1 VTRPRLL
8 FLCQTLPYPP
18 DGGVKIRSY
27 HTLAALSTEYD
38 IDALCFYRWK
48 KGRAHTRVE
57 ESLAALKRL
66 AAIEAFPIPQEH
78 SRMRLLADHASS
90 VFSGRVYTD
99 FVYRSRAFRHRLRE
113 LVRTRSYAL
122 VHLDSMDLAGYLP
135 DLDGQVVG
143 CAHHNAESALLVDRA
158 RYERSSLRA
167 AYLRFQGGRMRAAE
181 SARCRRFA
189 LNLAVSDDDARVLS
203 GHAPTARFI
212 VVPNGVDIHYFEYVP
227 TAPTFDLVFVGG
239 TTWFPNKDA
248 LQFFADQILPLIR
261 ERRPGV
267 RVQWV
272 GRATDEERRFY
283 AERHGITLTGYVEDI
298 RPIVRQAA
306 CYVAPLRAGGGTRL
320 KILDAW
326 AMGKALVS
334 TRVGC
339 AGLAA
344 RDGENLLIRD
354 DPREFADGV
363 LDLLEHPALRDRL
376 AAGAR
381 QTVERT
387 YAWEKVGARLLQ
399 AYRGLLQ
406 PAAQAQPASRPGL
419 PEP

>member
-27 HTLAALSTEYD
+27 HTLVALSAEYD

-57 ESLAALKRL
+57 ESLAALRCF
-66 AAIEAFPIPQEH
+66 ATVEAFPIPQEH

-90 VFSGRVYTD
+90 VLSGRVYTD
-99 FVYRSRAFRHRLRE
+99 FVYRSTAFRTRLRE
-113 LVRTRSYAL
+113 LVSSRRYAL

-135 DLDGQVVG
+135 DLQGQVLA
-143 CAHHNAESALLVDRA
+143 CAHHNAESALLIDRA
-158 RYERSSLRA
+158 QYERSPVRG

-181 SARCRRFA
+181 AERCPRFA
-189 LNLAVSDDDARVLS
+189 LNVAVSEDDARILA
-203 GHAPTARFI
+203 GHSPAARFL
-212 VVPNGVDIHYFEYVP
+212 VVPNGVDTEYFRPSPGTP
-227 TAPTFDLVFVGG
+227 TIDIVFVGG

-248 LQFFADQILPLIR
+248 LHFFAEQVLPLIR
-261 ERRPGV
+261 AQRPGV
-267 RVQWV
+267 SVRWV
-272 GRATDEERRFY
+272 GRATEDERRFHS
-283 AERHGITLTGYVEDI
+283 ERHGITMTGYVEDI
-298 RPIVRQAA
+298 RPIVQQAA

-339 AGLAA
+339 AGLTA

-354 DPREFADGV
+354 DPQGFARGV
-363 LDLLEHPALRDRL
+363 LDLLNDPGLRERL
-376 AAGAR
+376 ARGAR
-381 QTVERT
+381 DTVERT
-387 YAWEKVGARLLQ
+387 YAWGKVGALLLG
-399 AYRGLLQ
+399 AYQSLTR
-406 PAAQAQPASRPGL
+406 PANPARPARPTGAL
-419 PEP
+419 ES